1 VDDPVVL
8 GCIPKVLPPHL
19 QVVAAWHSVLANAE
33 NLPHLAAGPL
43 MLAGNPQ
50 IAQRMAVERG
60 KYWPNG
66 SKIGVEFLGGSTEIQ
81 DRVMAQANAWARYA
95 NVDFVAVARG
105 KGQVRVSFDL
115 DGYWSYIG
123 TDALAMPPG
132 EPTLNLQWFDRLTM
146 PDSEWIR
153 VPRHEFGHVLGALH
167 EQQRPEVVARLDPA
181 KVIPAFERSQ
191 GWPEQEIRNQILIPF
206 SLADTIHTELA
217 DEHSLMEYFFDGS
230 LTYDGQPIVGGA
242 DISEMDKRL
251 ISQVYPGRW
260 TPDSPPPS
268 PPPVKPPDPPDDLK
282 EVWRENVALLNL
294 HNKARAAAGRKPL
307 TIDWRLAAA
316 AVGWADE
323 MARLGTMTHVAHGSD
338 PWSRIKATGYPYTS
352 SSNVQENAGVGTPRS
367 TDAQI
372 MKTWLKSP
380 GHRRNVL
387 SQVFV
392 HMGVGKT
399 TGSDGRTYWC
409 VDFGVPR

>member
-19 QVVAAWHSVLANAE
+19 QVVAAWHSVLANAD

-43 MLAGNPQ
+43 MLAGDPQ

-60 KYWPNG
+60 KYWPVG
-66 SKIGVEFLGGSTEIQ
+66 SKIGVEFLVGSTEFQ
-81 DRVMAQANAWARYA
+81 DRVLSHANAWARYA
-95 NVDFVAVARG
+95 DIDFVGAARG
-105 KGQVRVSFDL
+105 KGQIRVDAGPT
-115 DGYWSYIG
+115 GYWSYIG
-123 TDALAMPPG
+123 TDALAIPPG
-132 EPTLNLQWFDRLTM
+132 QPTLNLQGFDRLDM
-146 PDSEWIR
+146 PESEWHR
-153 VPRHEFGHVLGALH
+153 VVRHEFGHALGALH

-181 KVIPAFERSQ
+181 KVIAAFQRSQ
-191 GWPEQEIRNQILIPF
+191 GWSEQEIRDQILTPF
-206 SLADTIHTELA
+206 DLSATEHT
-217 DEHSLMEYFFDGS
+217 DEDDRSIMMYFFDGS
-230 LTYDGQPIVGGA
+230 LTVDGQPIVGGE
-242 DISEMDKRL
+242 DIDDRDKRL

-260 TPDSPPPS
+260 SPDSPPPP
-268 PPPVKPPDPPDDLK
+268 PPPVKPPDPPDYLE
-282 EVWRENVALLNL
+282 EVWRENIALLNL
-294 HNKARAAAGRKPL
+294 HNKARAAAGRKPF

-323 MARLGTMTHVAHGSD
+323 MARLGTMTHFAHGSD
-338 PWSRIKATGYPYTS
+338 PWGRIKAAGYPYTS
-352 SSNVQENAGVGTPRS
+352 SSNVQENAGIGSPRS

-399 TGSDGRTYWC
+399 TGSDGQTYWC